1 MKFFLDT
8 ANVESIKTW
17 AETGLIDGVTTN
29 PSLLSKEGGDVKKII
44 KEIGAIVKGGD
55 VSVEVTEKE
64 PQKVYEQ
71 AKEIAKI
78 GDNIVVKVPCHADYF
93 AVIKRLCDEG
103 ITINVTLVFSL
114 LQGLC
119 MCKLGV
125 KYISPFVGRL
135 DDIDEDGMELIG
147 NLRQIIDEY
156 VFINTKILAASI
168 RHVRHFHEAALL
180 GADVVTLPVAVL
192 EKATKHPLTDSGME
206 RFLSDWQKLGIKKF
220 P

>member
-8 ANVESIKTW
+8 ADVESIKTW
-17 AETGLIDGVTTN
+17 MKTGLIDGVTTN
-29 PSLLSKEGGDVKKII
+29 PSLLSKKGGDVKKII
-44 KEIGAIVKGGD
+44 REIAALVKGGD
-55 VSVEVTEKE
+55 VSVEVTEKD

-71 AKEIAKI
+71 AQEIAKI
-78 GDNIVVKVPCHADYF
+78 GDNIVVKIPCHPAYF

-103 ITINVTLVFSL
+103 MSINVTLVFSL

-125 KYISPFVGRL
+125 KYISPFIGRL
-135 DDIDEDGMELIG
+135 DDIDENGMELIG
-147 NLRQIIDEY
+147 NLRQMIDEY

-168 RHVRHFHEAALL
+168 RHVRHFHEAALH
-180 GADVVTLPVAVL
+180 GADIVTLPVAVL
-192 EKATKHPLTDSGME
+192 ENATRHPLTDRGME
-206 RFLSDWQKLGIKKF
+206 RFLSDWQKLGIKKC